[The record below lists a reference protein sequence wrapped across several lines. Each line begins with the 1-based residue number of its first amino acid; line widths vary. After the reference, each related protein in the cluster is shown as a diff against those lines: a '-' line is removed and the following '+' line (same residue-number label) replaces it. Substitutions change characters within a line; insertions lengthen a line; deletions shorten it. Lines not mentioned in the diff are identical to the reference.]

1 MYSIVGATRHAQE
14 REEVRSPDY
23 QLKFEAPSA
32 HPSKPCAWP
41 PAAYPRGSRD
51 RISSTGPLAGHQ
63 PFPYC

>member
-1 MYSIVGATRHAQE
+1 MSIIMGATRLAQE

-32 HPSKPCAWP
+32 HPPKTC
-41 PAAYPRGSRD
+41 AYPRGSRD
-51 RISSTGPLAGHQ
+51 SLSSTGHLAGHQ